1 MQGCVKIHVRIS
13 VAYVIHN
20 SWVGMYLLEYNNKL
34 VRKQGR
40 EKVKYV
46 ETGGIR
52 ADWAALSTT
61 TMGHSVKL
69 TAFLSKFKIL
79 RYKFFSTVVGQF

>member
-1 MQGCVKIHVRIS
+1 
-13 VAYVIHN
+13 
-20 SWVGMYLLEYNNKL
+20 MYLLEYNNKL

-46 ETGGIR
+46 ETGGKDIR

-69 TAFLSKFKIL
+69 KALIFALHEGGKTGVIL
-79 RYKFFSTVVGQF
+79 VYRC